1 MTALVLQEM
10 VRLDQGG
17 AVEMVRNGG
26 ILEFPVWGTK
36 REETGSSLLG
46 WGNKPHQSQA
56 FQGLKVI
63 KTLIWAPFLSSHSHM
78 IVITTDRYK
87 ALIRQC

>member
-10 VRLDQGG
+10 VRLGQCR
-17 AVEMVRNGG
+17 AVGLVRNDGVLVLRVCG
-26 ILEFPVWGTK
+26 SKIH
-36 REETGSSLLG
+36 ETGSSLLG